1 MNLAERT
8 PSEAPPKRPTPDAAL
23 RIVLAYAAF
32 AGLWILLSDH
42 LVSWLVSDPQR
53 IALLSTIKGWLFVAV
68 TSLLLYGLI
77 KRLAAQIA
85 ATSTRELAAQND
97 RIRAQQL
104 LDAIADSSPDAIFAK
119 DRNGRYLL
127 FNRETARLI
136 GKRAGEA
143 IGFDDTVLFPPQQA
157 AMIRANDA
165 QVIEATQVKTYEE
178 TLATV
183 DGERTF
189 LAIKG
194 PLRDERGEVIGS
206 FGISRDITERKN
218 SELKI
223 KRLGQL
229 YAALSGC
236 SQAIVRCA
244 SEAELFPE
252 ICRCAVQFGGLKM
265 AWIGLAD
272 PASQNVRPVASFGDT
287 EGFLKAVQV
296 SCDADNILGRGATG
310 TAIRELRPVWV
321 QDFLND
327 PITAPWHEPCVRAGW
342 RSSAALPLTRD
353 GVAIGALMLYSGE
366 RYAFDAEIRALLMQM
381 ATDVSFALNN
391 FSREAERQASE
402 KELCKLSL
410 ALEQSPESI
419 VITNVDAHIEY
430 VNEAFVRTTGYRR
443 EEVIGQNPRILKS
456 GQTPPETYRRLW
468 AAMTAGTPWQGEF
481 HNRRKDGSDYVEY
494 AIVTPLR
501 QPDGSISHYV
511 AVKEDISEKKLIGE
525 ELDRHRHHLEELVDS
540 RTTELLSARQQADAA
555 NRAKSTFLAN
565 MSHEIRTPMNA
576 IIGLTQLLRRSTPTP
591 QQAERLDKIDNASA
605 HLLNIIN
612 DILDLSKIEAD
623 LLQLESTDFH
633 LSAILDNV
641 ASIIGESARRKG
653 LAVEIDGNDVPLWL
667 RGDPTRL
674 RQALL
679 NYAGN
684 AVKFTERGV
693 VAISAKLLEERD
705 GELLVRFAVDDT
717 GIGIDDDKIARLF
730 QSFEQADAST
740 TRKYGGT
747 GLGLAITRRLAQL
760 MGGEVG
766 VTSTPGVGSTF
777 WFTVRLQHGHPVAP
791 GEVAPT
797 TGDAEDQL
805 RRHHGKASILLV
817 EDHPI
822 NREVALEL
830 LHGAG
835 LAVDTANDGRA
846 AVAKARE
853 RVYDLVLMD
862 MQMPEMD
869 GLEATRA
876 IRALP
881 GWATQPIVAMTANV
895 FDEDRLACEEA
906 GMNDFIAKP
915 VEPAALYQSLLL
927 WLSLAPNDDQAAASA
942 LPAATANAAP
952 TDAALLARLAETP
965 GIDVERGQAALRGNT
980 AKYLALLGRFV
991 DAHAEDMTRLQAA
1004 LAQGDQG
1011 GAQRLAHT
1019 LRGTA
1024 ATLGADQLASTVQRL
1039 ESALR
1044 ASPSAAADL
1053 EAAIASVDDQLA
1065 MLAAT
1070 FAGHASRPTST
1081 ANAAAASQTIT
1092 PQLLEELEDQ
1102 LAHHDAEAIALIT
1115 DHEAT
1120 LFAALGPRG
1129 EQLAREVRQFDF
1141 ASALQTLREAR
1152 RTSDEWAKEKQLNHE
1167 GHEEHEE
1174 KRRT

>member
-1 MNLAERT
+1 MT
-8 PSEAPPKRPTPDAAL
+8 PAGDSPPSAL
-23 RIVLAYAAF
+23 RRILAPGSALRVVLIYAAF
-32 AGLWILLSDH
+32 AALWILLSDR
-42 LVSWLVSDPQR
+42 LVSLLFSDPQTMT
-53 IALLSTIKGWLFVAV
+53 LVSTLKGWLFVAV

-85 ATSTRELAAQND
+85 ATAMREVAAHGEKV
-97 RIRAQQL
+97 RAQRL
-104 LDAIADSSPDAIFAK
+104 LDTIADSSPDAIFAK
-119 DRNGRYLL
+119 DRQGRYLL

-136 GKRAGEA
+136 DKRAGEA
-143 IGFDDTVLFPPQQA
+143 IGFDDTAIFPPEQA

-165 QVIEATQVKTYEE
+165 QVIAAMQVKTYEE
-178 TLATV
+178 TIATV
-183 DGERTF
+183 DGVRTF

-194 PLRDERGEVIGS
+194 PLRDESGEIIGI

-218 SELKI
+218 DERKI
-223 KRLGQL
+223 RRLSQF

-236 SQAIVRCA
+236 SQAIA
-244 SEAELFPE
+244 HSADEGELFAE
-252 ICRCAVQFGGLKM
+252 ICRCAVVFGGLKM

-272 PASQNVRPVASFGDT
+272 RVSRSVRPVASFGDSVD
-287 EGFLKAVQV
+287 FLHALQV
-296 SCDADNILGRGATG
+296 SCDAESAIGRGATG
-310 TAIRELRPVWV
+310 TAMRELHPVWV

-327 PITAPWHEPCVRAGW
+327 PITAPWHEPGARAGW
-342 RSSAALPLTRD
+342 RSSAALPLTRN
-353 GVAIGALMLYSGE
+353 GVAVGALMLYSSE
-366 RYAFDAEIRALLMQM
+366 LYAFDQEIRELLTRM
-381 ATDVSFALNN
+381 AADVSFALDN
-391 FSREAERQASE
+391 FAREAERQASE
-402 KELCKLSL
+402 KELRKLSL

-419 VITNVDAHIEY
+419 VITDVDANIEY

-443 EEVIGQNPRILKS
+443 DEVIGHNPKILKS
-456 GQTPPETYRRLW
+456 GLTPPETYASLW
-468 AAMTAGTPWQGEF
+468 QAMTQGIPWKGEF
-481 HNRRKDGSDYVEY
+481 HNRKKDGSDYVEL

-501 QPDGSISHYV
+501 QSDGSISHYV
-511 AVKEDISEKKLIGE
+511 AVKEDITEKKLIGE
-525 ELDRHRHHLEELVDS
+525 ELERYRHHLEELVDS
-540 RTTELLSARQQADAA
+540 RTAELLHARQQADAA

-576 IIGLTQLLRRSTPTP
+576 IIGLTELLRRSAPTP

-605 HLLNIIN
+605 HLLSIIN

-641 ASIIGESARRKG
+641 ASIIGESTRRKG
-653 LAVEIDGNDVPLWL
+653 LTVELNSDDVPPWL

-684 AVKFTERGV
+684 AVKFTDAG
-693 VAISAKLLEERD
+693 AITISAKLLEDRG
-705 GELLVRFAVDDT
+705 GELLVRFAVADT

-747 GLGLAITRRLAQL
+747 GLGLAITRRLALL

-777 WFTVRLQHGHPVAP
+777 WFTARLQRGHPVGLGAAP
-791 GEVAPT
+791 PASD
-797 TGDAEDQL
+797 DAEKRL
-805 RRHHGKASILLV
+805 RDRHGNAAILLV

-830 LHGAG
+830 LHGVG
-835 LAVDTANDGRA
+835 LTVDTANDGRE
-846 AVAKARE
+846 AVAKARQ
-853 RVYDLVLMD
+853 RIYDLVLMD

-927 WLSLAPNDDQAAASA
+927 WLSLAPGQNAGASTVRQAPPLAVQPN
-942 LPAATANAAP
+942 PAPAHAAP
-952 TDAALLARLAETP
+952 LARLAATP
-965 GIDVERGQAALRGNT
+965 GVDAKRGLAALRGN
-980 AKYLALLGRFV
+980 AGKYLELFGRFI
-991 DAHAEDMTRLQAA
+991 DDHAEDMTRLRTC
-1004 LAQGDQG
+1004 LAQGEHT
-1011 GAQRLAHT
+1011 AALRLAHT

-1024 ATLGADQLASTVQRL
+1024 ATLGADQLAATALRL
-1039 ESALR
+1039 ESTLR
-1044 ASPSAAADL
+1044 ALPAGNPDRVDFD
-1053 EAAIASVDDQLA
+1053 AAIAAVDDQLVA
-1065 MLAAT
+1065 LAA
-1070 FAGHASRPTST
+1070 ALPKRPALTTAEST
-1081 ANAAAASQTIT
+1081 VDQGSLPA
-1092 PQLLEELEDQ
+1092 LLDELEDK
-1102 LAHHDAEAIALIT
+1102 LAHHDADAIALFAQ
-1115 DHEAT
+1115 HR
-1120 LFAALGPRG
+1120 AALRSFLGARG
-1129 EQLAREVRQFDF
+1129 DHFTRQIEQFEFESAR
-1141 ASALQTLREAR
+1141 QTLRDAR
-1152 RTSDEWAKEKQLNHE
+1152 R
-1167 GHEEHEE
+1167 
-1174 KRRT
+1174 R

>member
-1 MNLAERT
+1 MKPAGNGNAPHRT
-8 PSEAPPKRPTPDAAL
+8 PGGAL
-23 RIVLAYAAF
+23 RVVVVYAAF
-32 AGLWILLSDH
+32 ASLWILLSDH
-42 LVSWLVSDPQR
+42 LVTSLFSDPQT
-53 IALLSTIKGWLFVAV
+53 ITLVSTIKGWLFVAV

-77 KRLAAQIA
+77 KQLVAQIA
-85 ATSTRELAAQND
+85 ATATREREAHSEKL
-97 RIRAQQL
+97 RAQRL
-104 LDAIADSSPDAIFAK
+104 LDTIADSSPDAIFAK
-119 DRNGRYLL
+119 DRQGRYLL
-127 FNRETARLI
+127 FNRETARLV
-136 GKRAGEA
+136 GKRVGEA
-143 IGFDDTVLFPPQQA
+143 IGFDDTALFPPEQA
-157 AMIRANDA
+157 AMLRANDV
-165 QVIEATQVKTYEE
+165 QVIKAMRVKSYEE
-178 TLATV
+178 TIATV
-183 DGERTF
+183 DGVRTF

-194 PLRDERGEVIGS
+194 PLRDEGGEVIGI

-218 SELKI
+218 DERKI
-223 KRLGQL
+223 RRLSQF

-236 SQAIVRCA
+236 SQAIAHCTG
-244 SEAELFPE
+244 ETELFAE
-252 ICRCAVQFGGLKM
+252 ICRCAVVFGGLKM
-265 AWIGLAD
+265 AWIGLANRV
-272 PASQNVRPVASFGDT
+272 SLRVEPVASFGDT
-287 EGFLKAVQV
+287 TGFLDGIQV
-296 SCDADNILGRGATG
+296 SFAAESIFGRGATG
-310 TAIRELRPVWV
+310 TAIREARPVWV

-327 PITAPWHEPCVRAGW
+327 PLTAPWHEQCLRAGW
-342 RSSAALPLTRD
+342 RSSAALPLTRS
-353 GVAIGALMLYSGE
+353 GVVVGTLVLYSSE
-366 RYAFDAEIRALLMQM
+366 LYAFDADIRALLTQM
-381 ATDVSFALNN
+381 AADVSFALDN
-391 FSREAERQASE
+391 FSREADRQASE
-402 KELCKLSL
+402 KELRKLSL

-419 VITNVDAHIEY
+419 VITDVNAHIEY

-443 EEVIGQNPRILKS
+443 DEVIGNNPNVLKS
-456 GQTPPETYRRLW
+456 GLTPPETYASLW
-468 AAMTAGTPWQGEF
+468 QAMAEGNPWKGEF
-481 HNRRKDGSDYVEY
+481 HNRKKDGSDYIEF

-501 QPDGSISHYV
+501 QSDGSISHYV
-511 AVKEDISEKKLIGE
+511 AVKEDITEKKLIGE
-525 ELDRHRHHLEELVDS
+525 ELDRHRHHLEELVAS
-540 RTTELLSARQQADAA
+540 RTAELSLARQQADAA

-576 IIGLTQLLRRSTPTP
+576 IIGLTQLLRRSAPTP

-777 WFTVRLQHGHPVAP
+777 WFTVRLQRGHPVVP
-791 GEVAPT
+791 GEVAPA

-805 RRHHGKASILLV
+805 RRHHGNASILLV

-835 LAVDTANDGRA
+835 LAVDTANDGRE
-846 AVAKARE
+846 AVSKASE
-853 RVYDLVLMD
+853 RVYDLILMD

-927 WLSLAPNDDQAAASA
+927 WLSLAPNDRPAAASA
-942 LPAATANAAP
+942 PPAATPDAAP
-952 TDAALLARLAETP
+952 ADAALLARLAETP
-965 GIDVERGQAALRGNT
+965 GVDVERGLAALRGNS

-991 DAHAEDMTRLQAA
+991 DAHAEDMTRLQAC
-1004 LAQGDQG
+1004 LAQGDHAT
-1011 GAQRLAHT
+1011 AQRLTHT

-1024 ATLGADQLASTVQRL
+1024 ATLGADQLASMTQRL

-1044 ASPSAAADL
+1044 APPVAASDL
-1053 EAAIASVDDQLA
+1053 DAAIAGAGEQLA
-1065 MLAAT
+1065 VLAAV
-1070 FAGHASRPTST
+1070 FAGHASRPTPA
-1081 ANAAAASQTIT
+1081 ANGAASATIT
-1092 PQLLEELEDQ
+1092 EELLDQLDDQ
-1102 LAHHDAEAIALIT
+1102 LAHHDAEAITLIAE
-1115 DHEAT
+1115 HEAALLST
-1120 LFAALGPRG
+1120 LGPRG
-1129 EQLAREVRQFDF
+1129 EQLAQQVRQFDF
-1141 ASALQTLREAR
+1141 EGARQTLREAR
-1152 RTSDEWAKEKQLNHE
+1152 RENEPRKSN
-1167 GHEEHEE
+1167 
-1174 KRRT
+1174 